1 MALHL
6 AVVGGIAGDEHNV
19 APVILGDLAEGGLQH
34 LGALRE
40 QLLTFGVGRL
50 VRFAGSAG
58 LFGIIMDIGNDRQG
72 QWGLFCHMDAS
83 RLKSILSV

>member
-40 QLLTFGVGRL
+40 QLLTFGV
-50 VRFAGSAG
+50 A
-58 LFGIIMDIGNDRQG
+58 
-72 QWGLFCHMDAS
+72 AS
-83 RLKSILSV
+83 YALPEVPVFLE